1 MVKATVFPVVMYR
14 CESWTIKKPEHQR
27 IDALKV
33 WCWRKL
39 LKVPWMARRSN
50 QSILKEINPEYSSD
64 GLLLKVELQYFGHL
78 MQGADSLEKTLML
91 REIGGKRR
99 RGRQSMRW
107 LDSIAD
113 SMDMNLS
120 KLREIVE
127 DRGAWLCYSP
137 WGGKDLDTT

>member
-99 RGRQSMRW
+99 RGGQSMRW